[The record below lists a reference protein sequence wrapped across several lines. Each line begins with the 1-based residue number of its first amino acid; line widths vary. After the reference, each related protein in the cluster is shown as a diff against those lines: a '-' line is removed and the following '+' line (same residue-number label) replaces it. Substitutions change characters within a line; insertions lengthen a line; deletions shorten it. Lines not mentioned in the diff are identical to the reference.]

1 MKKSNFLLPH
11 CFQKIGWALF
21 IFSFI
26 FLGASLYAFNKLEL
40 FDQNYSRYATLILYL
55 ILIFSA
61 LFVAFSK
68 EKIEDEFI
76 QNIRF
81 TSIVITAYVSFLIFM
96 LLWILYE
103 FNHSFHF
110 LPMDPKIWIYL
121 RSINPVTMFMLYVVI
136 FQTRL
141 FISKRGLK
149 NEE

>member
-1 MKKSNFLLPH
+1 MKKNNFLLPH
-11 CFQKIGWALF
+11 YFQKIGWGLF

-26 FLGASLYAFNKLEL
+26 FLGASLYAFNTLEL
-40 FDQNYSRYATLILYL
+40 FDQNYSRYSTLILYL

-96 LLWILYE
+96 LLWILYA
-103 FNHSFHF
+103 FNHSFRF
-110 LPMDPKIWIYL
+110 SSFYPDLGL
-121 RSINPVTMFMLYVVI
+121 INPVTMFILYVVI
-136 FQTRL
+136 FRTRL
-141 FISKRGLK
+141 FISKRRLK

>member
-1 MKKSNFLLPH
+1 MKKNNFLLPH
-11 CFQKIGWALF
+11 CFQKIGWGLF

-68 EKIEDEFI
+68 EKIEDELI

-81 TSIVITAYVSFLIFM
+81 SSIVITAYISFLIFM
-96 LLWILYE
+96 IEWIFFA
-103 FNHSFHF
+103 FNHAFRFSSFYID
-110 LPMDPKIWIYL
+110 LSL
-121 RSINPVTMFMLYVVI
+121 INPVTMFMLYVVI
-136 FQTRL
+136 FKTRL